1 MLFKFFYLRMNKPYT
16 LNNISIS
23 SFRNGFNHH
32 PFSSTGFC
40 FNKII
45 EKVVTKW
52 KKSMLFNFQ
61 VAWHLI
67 WALL

>member
-52 KKSMLFNFQ
+52 KKEYAF
-61 VAWHLI
+61 
-67 WALL
+67 